1 MLEAVAVA
9 LIKMQIRVVAVQS
22 ALLAQAAAE
31 REALALQLLCY
42 PRGVQQEVVET
53 GPTATSQA

>member
-1 MLEAVAVA
+1 MLEVVVRILVQTLAV
-9 LIKMQIRVVAVQS
+9 INPS
-22 ALLAQAAAE
+22 AMLAQAAAE

>member
-1 MLEAVAVA
+1 MLE
-9 LIKMQIRVVAVQS
+9 VVVRILVQTLVVINPS
-22 ALLAQAAAE
+22 AMLDQAAAE

-42 PRGVQQEVVET
+42 HRGVQQEVAET